1 MIDLSLRFQPWEEK
15 MKDAYE
21 QGRLVLLEN
30 LDPSLTSSEVQVIII
45 PKPAFS
51 YFCRLWG
58 KLL

>member
-1 MIDLSLRFQPWEEK
+1 
-15 MKDAYE
+15 MKDAYK

-51 YFCRLWG
+51 DYGENYNENYHSVIWPTTLPVC
-58 KLL
+58 